1 MHKDLPELIAYALTL
16 PEASEHHPWGDIAI
30 KVGGKKTFVFMS
42 GGRSGTGCA
51 ITAKLPE
58 SGQAVLSVHE
68 FASPA
73 GYGLGKSGW
82 VYACFEEGEDAPV
95 ELLKGW
101 IDESWRAIAPKALVK
116 AFSAGV
122 QPR

>member
-1 MHKDLPELIAYALTL
+1 MHKDIQALVDYALSL
-16 PEASEHHPWGDIAI
+16 PGASEHHPWGDIAI
-30 KVGGKKTFVFMS
+30 KVKGKSFVFLS

-82 VYACFEEGEDAPV
+82 VFAEFPAGEDAPV

-101 IDESWRAIAPKALVK
+101 IDESYRAIAPKPKRVK
-116 AFSAGV
+116 KAG
-122 QPR
+122 